1 MPRLLLA
8 VCLTVAAAYLIKRQA
23 DLADPLQPYKTRAKK
38 FSGLKPEVYYQ
49 FLNELEMYARGP
61 TVETAQWGLHRA
73 LEALQE
79 LALYAHPAS
88 DAPETIRELV
98 NELGDF
104 CESRLFTWA
113 LKSDQDF
120 TPKYLKEYTYVL

>member
-1 MPRLLLA
+1 
-8 VCLTVAAAYLIKRQA
+8 
-23 DLADPLQPYKTRAKK
+23 
-38 FSGLKPEVYYQ
+38 
-49 FLNELEMYARGP
+49 MYARGP

-88 DAPETIRELV
+88 DAPEIIRELV

-113 LKSDQDF
+113 LESDQDF